1 MAVFGITLFNRYNK
15 WGWTY
20 GWTKTEPGEDPGQIN
35 LGPIF
40 GLAWQAVHNNYV
52 VLEGVRV
59 VNLEK
64 PRMALSKSLMLF
76 GTAGA
81 TPAYPG
87 FSVKMLLTGAGGASR
102 FLQLRGLPSGWL
114 AIDGPTGL
122 HNLPGVATTAIN
134 NFGQQFIDDH
144 YEIRKL
150 IGTITNPNRAITGIR
165 NSTEVPG
172 YLSFWTTPD
181 LGLSTGD
188 RVLIGRADHC
198 QFPGLNGEWE
208 IIDDTA
214 DFYTIKYKWREAELL
229 IVTPDGAVARLAD
242 YGQHLIT
249 GRAIYS
255 VGTRDT
261 GRPSKLSRG
270 RSQGVSCRQ

>member
-1 MAVFGITLFNRYNK
+1 MAVFGVTLFQRYNK

-20 GWTKTEPGEDPGQIN
+20 SWTKTEPGEDPGQIE
-35 LGPIF
+35 LGPAF

-52 VLEGVRV
+52 LLEGVRV

-64 PRMALSKSLMLF
+64 PRLAKPLPLSLF

-81 TPAYPG
+81 TPAHPA
-87 FSVKMLLTGAGGASR
+87 FSVKMLLTGAGSASR
-102 FLQLRGLPSGWL
+102 FIQLRGLPASWL
-114 AIDGPTGL
+114 AIDGPTGT
-122 HNLPGVATTAIN
+122 HNLPGVATGAIN

-144 YEIRKL
+144 FEIRKL
-150 IGTITNPNRAITGIR
+150 VGVSINPNRTIVGIR
-165 NSTEVPG
+165 NSAEVPG
-172 YLSFWTTPD
+172 FLSFWTTPD

-188 RVLIGRADHC
+188 RVLIGRTDRC

-208 IIDDTA
+208 IIDDTG
-214 DFYTIKYKWREAELL
+214 DYYTIKYKWREAELL
-229 IVTPDGAVARLAD
+229 IVAPEGAVARLVD

-249 GRAIYS
+249 GRSIYS

-261 GRPSKLSRG
+261 GRPTKLSRG
-270 RSQGVSCRQ
+270 RSSGVSCRR